1 MDAVAQTRT
10 NDDGWTLPPVAGY
23 HQLPVAGVVS
33 GHRVLELSGGED
45 FPAGCF
51 QLDYLIAVL
60 CFSTV
65 SVVHIFVLLLSDMS

>member
-1 MDAVAQTRT
+1 MDAVAHTRAD
-10 NDDGWTLPPVAGY
+10 DDGRALRAVSGY
-23 HQLPVAGVVS
+23 HQFSVAVVVS

-60 CFSTV
+60 CFSAV
-65 SVVHIFVLLLSDMS
+65 SVVHSFVLLLSDVP